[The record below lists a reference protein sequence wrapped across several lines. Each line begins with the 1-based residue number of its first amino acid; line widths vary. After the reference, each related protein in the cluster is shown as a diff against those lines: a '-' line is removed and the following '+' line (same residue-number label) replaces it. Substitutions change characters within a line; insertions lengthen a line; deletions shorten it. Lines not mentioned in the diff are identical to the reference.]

1 MKKIIIAFL
10 MIACIQNS
18 HAQPGILKRARE
30 SVKNKANQKAD
41 DKINK
46 QIDKTLN
53 KVDPPLAGKEE
64 QKDSTAG
71 PQNTTVKNNSKDNKD
86 SLPTGTAIKVNSK
99 FDFVPGEKIVAFE
112 DFMQD
117 AVGDFPDKWNTTSSG
132 EVVTIDGQ
140 KGKWLALTKPG
151 IFYPEYITNL
161 PENFT
166 LEYDVVASNNYSM
179 GSAWFEVSLIKATN
193 DNEMKIIANN
203 SGDRFRFSNTSNGIS
218 IRIHP
223 SYDNGSYY
231 YRTFENGSEQQTYTN
246 KQRSFTN
253 TNNLA
258 HISIWKQKT
267 RIRMYINQEKI
278 IDLPKVMT
286 STYNKTIFSPSYAY
300 ANNDDMLYLT
310 NLRLAVGD
318 ADTRNKLITE
328 GKFVTNGILFESGS
342 DKINP
347 QSYGALK
354 EIAAVLTENAT
365 VKVTIIGH
373 TDSDGDNAANLSL
386 SKKRAEAVKNMLAND
401 FKIDAARMETNGMGE
416 IKPLEP
422 NTTAAGKAN
431 NRRVEFIKQ

>member
-10 MIACIQNS
+10 LIAGFQNS

-30 SVKNKANQKAD
+30 SAKNRANQKAD
-41 DKINK
+41 QKINN

-53 KVDPPLAGKEE
+53 KVDAPLAGKE
-64 QKDSTAG
+64 KKIDSTAG
-71 PQNTTVKNNSKDNKD
+71 PQNSAVKNSSTNNKD
-86 SLPTGTAIKVNSK
+86 SLPTGLAIKVNSK
-99 FDFVPGEKIVAFE
+99 FDFVPGEKIIAFE
-112 DFMQD
+112 DFSQD
-117 AVGDFPDKWNTTSSG
+117 GIGDFPDKWNTTSSG

-161 PENFT
+161 FENFT
-166 LEYDVVASNNYSM
+166 LEYDVAASNNYSM
-179 GSAWFEVSLIKATN
+179 GSARFEVSLIKATN
-193 DNEMKIIANN
+193 DNEMKIVANN
-203 SGDRFRFSNTSNGIS
+203 SGDRFRYSNTSNGIS

-223 SYDNGSYY
+223 SYDNGIYD
-231 YRTFENGSEQQTYTN
+231 YRTFENGSEQQTYTS

-253 TNNLA
+253 TNNIV

-286 STYNKTIFSPSYAY
+286 STYNKIIFSPSYAY
-300 ANNDDMLYLT
+300 ANNNDMLYLT

-318 ADTRNKLITE
+318 ADTRNKLMTE
-328 GKFVTNGILFESGS
+328 GKFVTHGILFESGS

-354 EIAAVLTENAT
+354 EIAAVLTENPNI
-365 VKVTIIGH
+365 KVIIAGH
-373 TDSDGDNAANLSL
+373 TDSDGDDAANLLL
-386 SKKRAEAVKNMLAND
+386 SKKRAEAVKNILAND
-401 FKIDAARMETNGMGE
+401 FKIDDSRMQTIGKGETIPM
-416 IKPLEP
+416 EP

-431 NRRVEFIKQ
+431 NRRVEFTRQ